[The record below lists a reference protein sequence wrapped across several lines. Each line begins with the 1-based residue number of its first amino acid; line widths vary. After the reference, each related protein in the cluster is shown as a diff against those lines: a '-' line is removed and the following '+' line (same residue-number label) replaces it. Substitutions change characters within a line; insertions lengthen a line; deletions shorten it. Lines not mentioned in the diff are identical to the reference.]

1 MYRIYTWALRLGL
14 TVITPYYLL
23 GSRRYWP
30 TLSDRLGRLKL
41 PQLDGTIWIHAVSV
55 GEVKA
60 VEKLISRIREQFPG
74 RPLVVSTTT
83 PTGQQLAR
91 DRRDLIDH
99 SFYFPLDLPGAI
111 SRTLDRVRPQL
122 VIIAE
127 TEIWPNFLRICRQ
140 RNVPVMMINGRISD
154 KSLPGYA
161 RLRRWLRPVLDNYL
175 VLGMQSEQDRDRI
188 ESIGA
193 KAERVAVFGNLKY
206 DITPPARPLD
216 AKLVGF
222 LKNWR
227 ELWIAASTMPG
238 EDELVLDSYIA
249 LRQSRPELKLMIAPR
264 HPDRAGDILA
274 LIKARKL
281 TGLQRS
287 TLGHDGDVL
296 VLDTV
301 GELASCFE
309 FASIVFVGG
318 SLVQRGGHNVLEPAS
333 HSKPVVFGPHMEN
346 FREISKLF
354 LEAQA
359 AIQIEKASE
368 LAPAVARVLGNP
380 SLANSLGREA
390 RQVVTRNAGATD
402 RVITFI
408 RDRVFNE

>member
-1 MYRIYTWALRLGL
+1 
-14 TVITPYYLL
+14 
-23 GSRRYWP
+23 
-30 TLSDRLGRLKL
+30 LGRLKL
-41 PQLDGTIWIHAVSV
+41 PQLEGTIWIHAVSV

-60 VEKLISRIREQFPG
+60 VEKLISRIRQQFPG

-111 SRTLDRVRPQL
+111 GRTLDRVRPQL

-161 RLRRWLRPVLDNYL
+161 KLRRWLRPVLDNYL

-206 DITPPARPLD
+206 DIAPPTRPLD
-216 AKLVGF
+216 AKLVAF
-222 LKNWR
+222 LRNWR

-249 LRQSRPELKLMIAPR
+249 LKQSRPDLKLMLAPR
-264 HPDRAGDILA
+264 HPDRAENILA
-274 LIKARKL
+274 LIKARQL
-281 TGLQRS
+281 IGMRRS
-287 TLGHDGDVL
+287 ALGYDGDVL

-318 SLVQRGGHNVLEPAS
+318 SLVERGGHNVLEPAS

-380 SLANSLGREA
+380 SLASSLGREA
-390 RQVVTRNAGATD
+390 RQLVTRNAGATD